1 MTKIIDFALSRAKTT
16 LMIALLILIAGSYAR
31 QEIPIAASPNIQL
44 PFVSVSVFL
53 DGASPSD
60 GSRLVAKPLENR
72 LKNVSGVKN
81 ISAASSLSFV
91 RLFMEFEV
99 GYDIDKAL
107 VDTKQAVEE
116 VKFNLP
122 QEAEDPQIREYS
134 NANFPVMSLSVI
146 GTSSLRQKVF
156 FAKELKDR
164 IEKIEEV
171 LETEVIGSPD
181 EVLEG
186 IINKSKMEAY
196 GVTLTDLYYSVANNN
211 VIIPGGKQDTG
222 LGSFMIEVPSVIE
235 NAEDVYSIPIK
246 VTKDAVVTLSDV
258 ASIRRTFKDFNSYAR
273 VNGADAVAMEVMLK
287 EGANA
292 IDAANKIE
300 IELEEFNKILPKN
313 LTVVKTNDDTVW
325 ANMMVSELNGNI
337 ISAVVLI
344 MILVVASMGF
354 RVSMLVG
361 LSIPFC
367 FLMTYLTLY
376 LLGYEVNF
384 LVMMGLLLGMGML
397 IDGSIVVTEYADRK
411 ISEGLS
417 RLEGYRL
424 ASKRMFTPVLAS
436 VGTTIAAF
444 IPLIFWPGYTGQ
456 FMRYLP
462 ITVSIVLAS
471 SLFYSLVL
479 IPVLGSYFGQSSSSL
494 KLGKDSDKTGE
505 PLFDKLSEYYGK
517 LTKIFVKNPG
527 ETIIL
532 TLAVLFTIVTTYSFY
547 GKGTVYFA
555 IVDPVKAELT
565 IRGRGNFSALE
576 SKKIIETVEERLLQI
591 DELESVFL
599 RSGSP
604 WWESG
609 GDKIGSGYVE
619 VVPPSERDISGLEI
633 MQLVTEVTQDIPGII
648 VEAVADLGGP
658 SFDSPIELNISGDIE
673 ADVIAASLIAE
684 EFMRNEVKGLTGI
697 FSSQPYPGVEWNVE
711 VDKQKAAQL
720 GVNVGDVGAL
730 VQMLTS
736 GFKVGEFRPDD
747 SKDEVEIRVRFP
759 AEDRTITGINNLNV
773 TTRNG
778 LVPVSSFIQLSP
790 KENRA
795 TVNRRNAQYVQEIG
809 ASTIDESAVA
819 AKVAEMQKWI
829 DAQNFS
835 KQGVVMEFT
844 GMQEETEEVN
854 QFMVMAGITAIFI
867 MLILLLTQFNS
878 FYQSLLILSA
888 VFMSFVGVLLGLLI
902 SNRPFSSTMTGIS
915 IVTLA
920 GIVVNNNIVLIDT
933 FNRLKFE
940 SPEKDRFELVRE
952 TCQQRL
958 RPILLTS
965 ATTIFGLL
973 PLAMGLSLD
982 LLGRDLSIG
991 TRVVDW
997 WQNLALSIVFGL
1009 GFSTFLTLIFTPAA
1023 LALPYKI
1030 QENYK
1035 ERFSEKVK
1043 V

>member
-1 MTKIIDFALSRAKTT
+1 MTKIIDFALSKAKTT
-16 LMIALLILIAGSYAR
+16 LMIAVLIIIAGSNAR

-53 DGASPSD
+53 DGASPAD
-60 GSRLVAKPLENR
+60 GSRLVIKPLENR
-72 LKNVSGVKN
+72 LLTIPGVKN
-81 ISAASSLSFV
+81 VFASSSLSYIRIF
-91 RLFMEFEV
+91 LEFEV
-99 GYDIDKAL
+99 GYDIDKAV

-122 QEAEDPQIREYS
+122 KEAEDPQINEYS
-134 NANFPVMSLSVI
+134 NANFPVMNLSVI
-146 GTSSLRQKVF
+146 GKSSLRQKVF
-156 FAKELKDR
+156 YARELKDK
-164 IEKIEEV
+164 IEAIEEV

-235 NAEDVYSIPIK
+235 SAEDVYNIPIK
-246 VTKDAVVTLSDV
+246 VTKDAIVTLSDV
-258 ASIRRTFKDFNSYAR
+258 ASIRRTFKDFKSYAR
-273 VNGADAVAMEVMLK
+273 VNGEDAVTLEVMLR

-292 IDAANKIE
+292 IDAAEKINE
-300 IELEEFNKILPKN
+300 ELEEFRATLPKN

-325 ANMMVSELNGNI
+325 ARMMVSELNGNI

-367 FLMTYLTLY
+367 FLMTYLSLY

-417 RLEGYRL
+417 RLEAYRL

-436 VGTTIAAF
+436 TGTTIAAF
-444 IPLIFWPGYTGQ
+444 IPLIFWPGFTGQ

-471 SLFYSLVL
+471 SLFYSLIL
-479 IPVLGSYFGQSSSSL
+479 IPVLGSYFGQRSSAL

-505 PLFDKLSEYYGK
+505 IIFDKLSEFYGK
-517 LTKIFVKNPG
+517 LTKVFVKNPG
-527 ETIIL
+527 ETMIL
-532 TLAVLFTIVTTYSFY
+532 TLAILFTIVTTYNFY

-555 IVDPVKAELT
+555 IVDPVKAQIT

-576 SKKIIETVEERLLQI
+576 SKQIIEDVEERLLKI

-633 MQLVTEVTQDIPGII
+633 MELVSKVTQGIPGII
-648 VEAVADLGGP
+648 VEAEADMGGP
-658 SFDSPIELNISGDIE
+658 QFDSPIELEITGEIE
-673 ADVIAASLIAE
+673 SEVMTAALIAE
-684 EFMRNEVKGLTGI
+684 EYMRNEVKGLTNI
-697 FSSQPYPGVEWNVE
+697 FSSQPYPSVEWSVE

-759 AEDRTITGINNLNV
+759 SKDRTITGINNLNV
-773 TTRNG
+773 TTKNG
-778 LVPVSSFIQLSP
+778 LIPVSSFINLTP

-795 TVNRRNAQYVQEIG
+795 TINRRNGKYEQEIG

-819 AKVAEMQKWI
+819 EKVAEMQEWI
-829 DAQNFS
+829 NAQNFS
-835 KQGVVMEFT
+835 KSGISMTFT

-854 QFMVMAGITAIFI
+854 KFMVMAGITALFI

-902 SNRPFSSTMTGIS
+902 ANRPFSSTMTGIS

-940 SPEKDRFELVRE
+940 SPETDRLEVIRA

-958 RPILLTS
+958 RPIILTS
-965 ATTIFGLL
+965 VTTIFGLL

-982 LLGRDLSIG
+982 LLGRDISIG

-1009 GFSTFLTLIFTPAA
+1009 GFSTLLTLIFTPAA
-1023 LALPYKI
+1023 LALPYVLREKFN
-1030 QENYK
+1030 QRNL
-1035 ERFSEKVK
+1035 EKVE

>member
-81 ISAASSLSFV
+81 ISATSSLSFV

-156 FAKELKDR
+156 FARELKDR

-532 TLAVLFTIVTTYSFY
+532 TLAILFTIVTTYSFY

-778 LVPVSSFIQLSP
+778 LVPVSSFIKLSP

-1030 QENYK
+1030 QEKYK